1 MKAALATSLALIA
14 LVCTAHAQA
23 PAADPIRC
31 WWRTSVGAIA
41 TGEPFDA
48 TLTCAVREQ
57 ATVRTVPDE
66 SRLAAAAVQLSP
78 FEVIGGS
85 HPADLRSDAHR
96 FFQYHY
102 TVRIIDR
109 DAIGRDARFPD
120 QQIRYRVHT
129 LVNGEWTQGR
139 DRTYILPGRA
149 IRVLSLVPADEDD
162 IRDSG
167 DESFAR
173 VEALHFRTRALR
185 IAAAVLVLLGV
196 ILAVPVAVRAVQR
209 TRRAPETNQS
219 HLSRS
224 GAVRAVNGELTRIA
238 VERGGGWSPELAGR
252 TLTALRLLAACALKR
267 PVAQRA
273 LAAGDVPPNALA
285 ARHGWLRKQ
294 RVALSSATT
303 ARDVEAAL
311 NALPSTASA
320 VQRDALERLR
330 DAIQVFTRAVYGAD
344 GALDGASLDKAFDEA
359 REAAGRVKGRGR

>member
-1 MKAALATSLALIA
+1 MKAAMAASLALIA
-14 LVCTAHAQA
+14 LASMAYAQT

-66 SRLAAAAVQLSP
+66 SRLAAAAIQLSP

-120 QQIRYRVHT
+120 QQISYRVHT

-139 DRTYILPGRA
+139 DRTYVLPGRA
-149 IRVLSLVPADEDD
+149 IRVLSLVPADEVD

-173 VEALHFRTRALR
+173 VEALRFRTRGLR
-185 IAAAVLVLLGV
+185 IAAAALVLLGLIV
-196 ILAVPVAVRAVQR
+196 AVPVALRAVQR
-209 TRRAPETNQS
+209 TRRASETDQS
-219 HLSRS
+219 HLSR
-224 GAVRAVNGELTRIA
+224 AAALRAVKGELARIA
-238 VERGGGWSPELAGR
+238 VERDGGWSPELAGR
-252 TLTALRLLAACALKR
+252 ALTALRLLAACALER

-273 LAAGDVPPNALA
+273 LAVGDVSPNALA
-285 ARHGWLRKQ
+285 ATNGWLRKQ

-303 ARDVEAAL
+303 AREVESAL

-320 VQRDALERLR
+320 VHRDVLERLR
-330 DAIQVFTRAVYGAD
+330 DASQVFTRAVYGAD
-344 GALDGASLDKAFDEA
+344 SALDAASLDKAFDEA
-359 REAAGRVKGRGR
+359 REAAGRVTGRGR